1 MQKDL
6 TNHIDEIFIAGG
18 LGDCLLYTPLIKYL
32 AKKNNKKVK
41 VYVHRIQHKD
51 ILKNNPFCNVIL
63 LNYED
68 LKKRTEDKPQ
78 PYYYLVHLPSISHKI
93 KASNIIA
100 KTFNVDIT
108 NDEIQI
114 FLTQDELSS
123 GRGLI
128 SKFKTPI
135 TINPSS
141 VCSKNQEWYIE
152 RWNEVIHRLK
162 YYTFIQIGLMSE
174 RLLEGVLDFRGAY
187 TLREQLSV
195 LANSKLHI
203 GLDSFWSHA
212 AAALNTKAIVLFG
225 DSSPFVW
232 GHDNNVN
239 IFKSLPCSPCLDWI
253 GGTNCP
259 FSRSCMNLISVE
271 EVVDNINQ
279 VINIKSI

>member
-1 MQKDL
+1 MKKNKIVD
-6 TNHIDEIFIAGG
+6 IYIAGG

-32 AKKNNKKVK
+32 AEKNNKKVK
-41 VYVHRIQHKD
+41 VYVHRHQHED
-51 ILKNNPFCNVIL
+51 ILKNNPYCNVKL
-63 LNYED
+63 LKYED
-68 LKKRTEDKPQ
+68 LKKRTEDKLQ

-93 KASNIIA
+93 KASKIIA
-100 KTFNVDIT
+100 KTFNVDIS

-114 FLTQDELSS
+114 FLTQDELSL
-123 GRGLI
+123 GRELI

-141 VCSKNQEWYIE
+141 VCSKNQEWYLE
-152 RWNEVIHRLK
+152 RWNEVIFRFK
-162 YYTFIQIGLMSE
+162 DYTFIQIGLE
-174 RLLEGVLDFRGAY
+174 TEKLLEGVIDFRGGY
-187 TLREQLSV
+187 SLRQQLSV

-212 AAALNTKAIVLFG
+212 AAAINTKAIVLFG

-259 FSRSCMNLISVE
+259 YSRSCMSLITVN
-271 EVVDNINQ
+271 EVVDIVKQ
-279 VINIKSI
+279 ELDKTAI